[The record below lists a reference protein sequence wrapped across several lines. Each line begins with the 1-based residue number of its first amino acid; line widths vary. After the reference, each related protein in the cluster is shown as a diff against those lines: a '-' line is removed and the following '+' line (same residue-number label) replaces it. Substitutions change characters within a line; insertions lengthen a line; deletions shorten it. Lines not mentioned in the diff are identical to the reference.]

1 MRTTR
6 CRAVDGNDLC
16 TGPGERGDPL
26 PKALLELFGIERRE
40 DVTKVIVR
48 GRACSKGTKSL
59 QKIQLFLSKAG
70 DVDECLRTRQ
80 NAQQRQQQYLL
91 KRIHHLCQ
99 FAPNVPVTNSSSTP
113 TPSPTPPPD

>member
-1 MRTTR
+1 MDRCLAACLVVRTTR
-6 CRAVDGNDLC
+6 CLAVDCNDLG

-26 PKALLELFGIERRE
+26 HKALLELFGIERRE

-80 NAQQRQQQYLL
+80 HAQQRQKQYLL
-91 KRIHHLCQ
+91 KRIHPICQ
-99 FAPNVPVTNSSSTP
+99 LATTDQTASRA
-113 TPSPTPPPD
+113 

>member
-1 MRTTR
+1 MDRFRAACLVVRTTR
-6 CRAVDGNDLC
+6 CLAVDCNDLG
-16 TGPGERGDPL
+16 TGPVERGDPL
-26 PKALLELFGIERRE
+26 HKALLELFGIERRE

-48 GRACSKGTKSL
+48 GRACSNGTKAL

-80 NAQQRQQQYLL
+80 NAQQRQKQYLL

-99 FAPNVPVTNSSSTP
+99 LATNGQVTK
-113 TPSPTPPPD
+113 

>member
-1 MRTTR
+1 MDRCLAACLVVRTTR
-6 CRAVDGNDLC
+6 CLAVDCNDLG

-26 PKALLELFGIERRE
+26 HKALLELFGIERRE

-70 DVDECLRTRQ
+70 DVDERSEERRVGKEC
-80 NAQQRQQQYLL
+80 
-91 KRIHHLCQ
+91 
-99 FAPNVPVTNSSSTP
+99 VSTCRSRW
-113 TPSPTPPPD
+113 SPYH

>member
-1 MRTTR
+1 MEYRRVLFRSCLVVRTTR
-6 CRAVDGNDLC
+6 CLAVDCNDLG
-16 TGPGERGDPL
+16 TGPCERGDPL
-26 PKALLELFGIERRE
+26 HKALLELFGIERRE

-80 NAQQRQQQYLL
+80 NAQQRQKQYLL

-99 FAPNVPVTNSSSTP
+99 LATNGQVTK
-113 TPSPTPPPD
+113 

>member
-1 MRTTR
+1 MPLVFFVIYLFFEGYGDHRYLHVLTHSVPTR
-6 CRAVDGNDLC
+6 RSSDL
-16 TGPGERGDPL
+16 
-26 PKALLELFGIERRE
+26 KALLELFGIERRE

-80 NAQQRQQQYLL
+80 NAQQRQKQY
-91 KRIHHLCQ
+91 
-99 FAPNVPVTNSSSTP
+99 
-113 TPSPTPPPD
+113 

>member
-1 MRTTR
+1 MDCCLAAGLGVGTKRFL
-6 CRAVDGNDLC
+6 AVDCNDLG

-26 PKALLELFGIERRE
+26 HKALLELFGIERSE

-80 NAQQRQQQYLL
+80 IAQQRQKQYLL
-91 KRIHHLCQ
+91 KRIHHLSQ
-99 FAPNVPVTNSSSTP
+99 LATNGQVTK
-113 TPSPTPPPD
+113 